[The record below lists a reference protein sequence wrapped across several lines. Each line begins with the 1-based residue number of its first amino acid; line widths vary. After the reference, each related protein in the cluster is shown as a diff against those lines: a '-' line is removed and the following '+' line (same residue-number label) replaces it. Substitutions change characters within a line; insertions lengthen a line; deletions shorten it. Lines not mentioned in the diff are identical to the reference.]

1 MICHACG
8 DQWPDTDGLEAIAN
22 HLRLHHPHLDV
33 APERWPDGG
42 LVVVD
47 TTLEPGD
54 FGDGAS

>member
-8 DQWPDTDGLEAIAN
+8 DQWPDTDGLEAIAD
-22 HLRLHHPHLDV
+22 HLRLAHPHLDV

-54 FGDGAS
+54 FG